1 MKPGINKK
9 GKSAKATPTTIELA
23 TEPNPTQLE
32 TSEASNP
39 RQRAPKPNFQE
50 KRHYYGAMDYKL
62 VARTSDTEFDKTQAK
77 TKEEMAVNPVG
88 PHSYFVI
95 FWNGRGANSLQ
106 LLVRKALSPLEIVN
120 LEAVQ
125 TGSAD
130 QDKAAWPV
138 VVCATV
144 KKNSAKWEQ
153 AVDAALKAKD
163 ILDGWDFEDI
173 HCEIREE
180 K

>member
-9 GKSAKATPTTIELA
+9 GKSAKATPATIEPVTDA
-23 TEPNPTQLE
+23 NSTQLE
-32 TSEASNP
+32 ISEDPNP
-39 RQRAPKPNFQE
+39 RQRLQKPNFQE
-50 KRHYYGAMDYKL
+50 RRHYYGAMDYKL
-62 VARTSDTEFDKTQAK
+62 VARTSDTEFDKTRAK
-77 TKEEMAVNPVG
+77 TKGEMTVNPVG
-88 PHSYFVI
+88 HPHFVI

-106 LLVRKALSPLEIVN
+106 LLVRKALSPLEMVK

-130 QDKAAWPV
+130 QATTDWPV

-144 KKNSAKWEQ
+144 KKNSTKWEQ
-153 AVDAALKAKD
+153 AVDAALKAKV
-163 ILDGWDFEDI
+163 ILDGWDFEHI
-173 HCEIREE
+173 ECEIREE

>member
-1 MKPGINKK
+1 
-9 GKSAKATPTTIELA
+9 
-23 TEPNPTQLE
+23 
-32 TSEASNP
+32 
-39 RQRAPKPNFQE
+39 
-50 KRHYYGAMDYKL
+50 
-62 VARTSDTEFDKTQAK
+62 
-77 TKEEMAVNPVG
+77 
-88 PHSYFVI
+88 
-95 FWNGRGANSLQ
+95 
-106 LLVRKALSPLEIVN
+106 LSPLEIVK

-130 QDKAAWPV
+130 QAITDWPV

-163 ILDGWDFEDI
+163 ILDGWDFETI
-173 HCEIREE
+173 QCEIREE

>member
-9 GKSAKATPTTIELA
+9 GKSAKATPAAIEPA
-23 TEPNPTQLE
+23 ADANPTQLE

-39 RQRAPKPNFQE
+39 QKRPEKPNFQE
-50 KRHYYGAMDYKL
+50 RRHYYGPMDYKL
-62 VARTSDTEFDKTQAK
+62 VARTSDIEFDKTRAK
-77 TKEEMAVNPVG
+77 TKGEMAVDPAG
-88 PHSYFVI
+88 HPYFVI

-106 LLVRKALSPLEIVN
+106 LLVRKALSPLEIVK

-130 QDKAAWPV
+130 QAITDWPV

-163 ILDGWDFEDI
+163 ILDGWDFETI
-173 HCEIREE
+173 QCEIREE